1 MSTATATRER
11 PILFSGEMVRAIL
24 DGRKTQT
31 RRVVTPQPAD
41 RFSEPQVGPG
51 WVCVWWRVLN
61 DLNDWHDVRMPF
73 HPGDRLYVR
82 ETWRGLHRFH
92 TKSVPSGTYIHYEA
106 DGGGDPQG
114 RRGRLGRFGRVRPSI
129 HMPRWASRI
138 NLDVTSVR
146 VERVQDATEGDC
158 IAEGMEGVG
167 CDHRYAE
174 NGACTDCM
182 NSGWI
187 EPPGLHFKELWDS
200 LNAKRG
206 YSWDTNPWVWVIEF
220 RGAS

>member
-1 MSTATATRER
+1 MSDVRER
-11 PILFSGEMVRAIL
+11 PIIFSGPMVRAIL

-31 RRVVTPQPAD
+31 RRVVMPQPAE

-51 WVCVWWRVLN
+51 WICTWWRVDD
-61 DLNDWHDVRMPF
+61 DLNDWHDVRLPYQ
-73 HPGDRLYVR
+73 PGDRLYVR
-82 ETWRGLHRFH
+82 ETWA
-92 TKSVPSGTYIHYEA
+92 TNSWYDETAPSAMNPEDAPLFWRASDRDKPY
-106 DGGGDPQG
+106 PS
-114 RRGRLGRFGRVRPSI
+114 RGRWRPSI

-138 NLDVTSVR
+138 DLDVTAVR

-187 EPPGLHFKELWDS
+187 EPPGLHFMELWDS

-206 YSWDTNPWVWVIEF
+206 YSWDSNCWVWVVEF
-220 RGAS
+220 SQAEGV